1 MISLE
6 DLKERQARAVTITGT
21 QKLHFF
27 EPVSQSE
34 LRVKTFSSNDEFMI
48 KRVNHEEETNDD
60 KEVSGYIT
68 VIYDNKWYLAYTISK
83 DSQRKEATV
92 VFLKPHGPS
101 KTFKYSKVDVSTK
114 DGINYKLNS
123 AEQKRIS
130 RMLNKKI
137 YFFLISLNIY
147 IFFVVC

>member
-1 MISLE
+1 MHSHSWLRQIY
-6 DLKERQARAVTITGT
+6 LKRTEKIKDVHLSRDAWKKIANVYIQIARG
-21 QKLHFF
+21 
-27 EPVSQSE
+27 EPPFGS
-34 LRVKTFSSNDEFMI
+34 
-48 KRVNHEEETNDD
+48 NDD

-101 KTFKYSKVDVSTK
+101 KTFKYSKKENMLMPYSDILSKVDVSTK

-137 YFFLISLNIY
+137 
-147 IFFVVC
+147 

>member
-1 MISLE
+1 M
-6 DLKERQARAVTITGT
+6 
-21 QKLHFF
+21 
-27 EPVSQSE
+27 
-34 LRVKTFSSNDEFMI
+34 
-48 KRVNHEEETNDD
+48 
-60 KEVSGYIT
+60 SGYIT

-101 KTFKYSKVDVSTK
+101 KTSKYSKKENMLMPYSDILSKVDVSTK

-137 YFFLISLNIY
+137 
-147 IFFVVC
+147 

>member
-68 VIYDNKWYLAYTISK
+68 VNYDNKWYLAYTISK

-101 KTFKYSKVDVSTK
+101 KTFKYSKKENMLMPYSDILSKVDVSTK

-137 YFFLISLNIY
+137 
-147 IFFVVC
+147 